1 MADNLQLDPFGA
13 NGANVDTVIVGG
25 TIYDGLGNPG
35 IVGDIALGNGRIV
48 EIGDALAG
56 RYPGAQR
63 FDASGCAVA
72 PGFIDIHTHSDLSV
86 LANREMRSSIH
97 QGVTTE
103 MTGNC
108 GVSLGL
114 VDGTN
119 PAFKQEQGWLE
130 REKIAA
136 DWSRMSGF
144 LERLESDGIS
154 CNLGT
159 LIGHGTVR
167 KAAMG
172 YAERAPDDAELSV
185 MRGLVEQ
192 GLVDGA
198 FGLSTGLEYLPG
210 GYAQLDEICS
220 LAEVAHGHGG
230 FYASHLRNEG
240 DTLLE
245 AMNEAIAVGERTGI
259 AVQLSHHKA
268 EGQANWGKV
277 QTTLAR
283 MREAR
288 ASGLDVLTD
297 QYPYTAFMTGLTLI
311 LLPAWARNGS
321 PDEMMERLANPEQRE
336 RMESEVMAGGLD
348 FNAIRIG
355 VARGN
360 PQYQGLTLTELGEQM
375 VKSPAAA
382 AIELLIMEKGWVAA
396 AHFAISESDVEEVL
410 RDEHTMIGSDG
421 VTTTPA
427 APESP
432 HPRSYGTFPRVLGRY
447 VREKGVLSLPDAIR
461 RMTSLPASRLL
472 LADRGRIAP
481 GLRADLTLFRPEQ
494 IVDVATFAA
503 PHQYPSGIEYVFVN
517 GTLTI
522 DRGEHTGARAG
533 HVLRRPPTA

>member
-1 MADNLQLDPFGA
+1 MSDIYLPGSI
-13 NGANVDTVIVGG
+13 GGNVAVETVIVGG
-25 TIYDGLGNPG
+25 TIYDGSGNAG
-35 IVGDIALGNGRIV
+35 FAGDVALGSGRIV
-48 EIGDALAG
+48 EVGDGLAAK
-56 RYPGAQR
+56 YSGARR
-63 FDASGCAVA
+63 FDAAGCAVA

-86 LANREMRSSIH
+86 LANREMLSSIH

-136 DWSRMSGF
+136 DWTRMSGF
-144 LERLESDGIS
+144 FERLESDGIS

-172 YAERAPDDAELSV
+172 YDERAPDNAELSV

-192 GLVDGA
+192 GMVDGA

-210 GYAQLDEICS
+210 GYAQIDEICS
-220 LAEVAHGHGG
+220 LAEVANGYGG

-268 EGQANWGKV
+268 EGHANWGKV

-321 PDEMMERLANPEQRE
+321 PEEMMERLNHPEQRE
-336 RMESEVMAGGLD
+336 RMEAEVMAGDLD

-355 VARGN
+355 VARSN

-382 AIELLIMEKGWVAA
+382 AIDLLLMENGWVAA

-421 VTTTPA
+421 VTTTPS

-461 RMTSLPASRLL
+461 RMTSLPASRLR

-481 GLRADLTLFRPEQ
+481 GLRADFTLFRPEQ

-503 PHQYPSGIEYVFVN
+503 PHQYP
-517 GTLTI
+517 
-522 DRGEHTGARAG
+522 HG
-533 HVLRRPPTA
+533 HRVCFR

>member
-1 MADNLQLDPFGA
+1 MTDTPQPTLS
-13 NGANVDTVIVGG
+13 VDTIITGG
-25 TIYDGLGNPG
+25 TIYDGSGNPG
-35 IVGDIALGNGRIV
+35 FVGDVALGGGWILEV
-48 EIGDALAG
+48 GDGLAG
-56 RYPGAQR
+56 RYPSARR

-108 GVSLGL
+108 GISLGL
-114 VDGTN
+114 VDGAN

-136 DWSRMSGF
+136 DWTSMGGF
-144 LERLESDGIS
+144 FERLESDGIS

-172 YAERAPDDAELSV
+172 YAERAPDTGELGV
-185 MRGLVEQ
+185 MRELVER
-192 GLVDGA
+192 GMLDGA

-220 LAEVAHGHGG
+220 LAEVAKGYGG

-268 EGQANWGKV
+268 EGHANWGKV

-321 PDEMMERLANPEQRE
+321 PEEMMERLAHPEQRA
-336 RMESEVMAGGLD
+336 RMEAEVMVGGLD

-382 AIELLIMEKGWVAA
+382 AIDLLILENGWVAA

-461 RMTSLPASRLL
+461 RMTSLPASRLML
-472 LADRGRIAP
+472 SDRGRIAP
-481 GLRADLTLFRPEQ
+481 GLRADLTIFRPDQ
-494 IVDVATFAA
+494 IVDVATFAS

-517 GTLTI
+517 GALTI
-522 DRGEHTGARAG
+522 DRGQHTGARAG
-533 HVLRRPPTA
+533 HVLRRPTPAL